1 MKDTRSSTYS
11 ITLRRDWELPSKFYP
26 KGTYRVPE
34 EMPRHQA
41 ETALAK
47 GIATKSLPV
56 FELKRGRK

>member
-1 MKDTRSSTYS
+1 MKENRSSTYS
-11 ITLRRDWELPSKFYP
+11 VTLRRDWELPNSHYP

-34 EMPRHQA
+34 EMPHRHA

-47 GIATKSLPV
+47 GIATKVMPV